1 MSDELRIIIAGTPAE
16 RADVV
21 AVRVA
26 VFVDEQQIPREE
38 EIDEHDETA
47 IFCAGYVEGTPVAAG
62 RLVLLDGYGKIG
74 RMAVLASH
82 RGRGHGAAVL
92 EALERAG
99 AARGTRTF
107 RLSAQLHAAPFYEHA
122 GYARIGDIYDEVG
135 IPHVAMEKTLPG

>member
-1 MSDELRIIIAGTPAE
+1 MSEDLRVIIATTPAE

-21 AVRVA
+21 TVRVA

-38 EIDEHDETA
+38 EIDEHDDTA
-47 IFCAGYVEGTPVAAG
+47 IFCAGYLGDTPVAAG

-82 RGRGHGAAVL
+82 RDRGYGAAVL

-99 AARGTRTF
+99 AERDTGTF
-107 RLSAQLHAAPFYEHA
+107 RLSAQLHAAAFYERA
-122 GYARIGDIYDEVG
+122 GYTRVGEIYDEVG
-135 IPHVAMEKTLPG
+135 IPHVAMEKTLA